1 MNSHSHILILAGL
14 AMLHGSTLHA
24 AATSQ
29 IATSSSPL
37 PKFKQVSYPP
47 AVDTTAMKRG
57 FLIGLIT
64 PVVGAVYGQIGICR
78 VRRQYGAFHAA
89 SRGYE
94 ERPSAPKEIGRLLA
108 NQAGVQN
115 IVTEEKITNL
125 GSAYIE
131 LMRTVSET
139 GAIPEHSTHIK
150 TCDDILGATGLIVT
164 THNALLERLETDDNF
179 YPSMLIGS
187 GISVLCLT
195 ALYSTLNST
204 HEASTHHEHVYSITE
219 KDYQTLL
226 RCIKED
232 LD

>member
-1 MNSHSHILILAGL
+1 
-14 AMLHGSTLHA
+14 MLNGSTLHTTDSKITA
-24 AATSQ
+24 SNSTLS
-29 IATSSSPL
+29 T
-37 PKFKQVSYPP
+37 FKQVSYPP

-78 VRRQYGAFHAA
+78 VRRQYEAFHAA

-94 ERPSAPKEIGRLLA
+94 VRQSAPKEIGRLLV

-115 IVTEEKITNL
+115 IVTEEKTTNL

-131 LMRTVSET
+131 LMRAVSKT
-139 GAIPEHSTHIK
+139 GAIPEHATHMK
-150 TCDDILGATGLIVT
+150 TCDGILGATGLIVA

-187 GISVLCLT
+187 GISVLCLLF
-195 ALYSTLNST
+195 LYSTLHST
-204 HEASTHHEHVYSITE
+204 DETSTHHERIYSITE